1 MAETPQPKAEEQDEH
16 QHSWLG
22 DVVRVTILLW
32 SMGIL
37 TANYL
42 GIFSQSVDPTFPA
55 SLLTGT
61 AASYSLRQPGEN
73 LARKRKRTTALSWI
87 TKTPKLASNDPRTF
101 GIGHHIGSRIACA
114 C

>member
-1 MAETPQPKAEEQDEH
+1 MAETPQQKAEEQDDQ

-42 GIFSQSVDPTFPA
+42 GIFSQAVDPTFPA

-61 AASYSLRQPGEN
+61 AATYTPALGKLNKKKKEEN
-73 LARKRKRTTALSWI
+73 GVIVDNKD
-87 TKTPKLASNDPRTF
+87 TKA
-101 GIGHHIGSRIACA
+101 GIK
-114 C
+114 

>member
-1 MAETPQPKAEEQDEH
+1 MAETKEVQPQEQEEPN
-16 QHSWLG
+16 HSWLG
-22 DVVRVTILLW
+22 DAVRVTILLW

-61 AASYSLRQPGEN
+61 AATYTP
-73 LARKRKRTTALSWI
+73 ALGKLKKKKEE
-87 TKTPKLASNDPRTF
+87 TKVEQTEPPK
-101 GIGHHIGSRIACA
+101 
-114 C
+114 

>member
-1 MAETPQPKAEEQDEH
+1 MAETPQAKAEEQDDQ

-42 GIFSQSVDPTFPA
+42 GIFSQAVDPTFPA

-61 AASYSLRQPGEN
+61 AATYTPALGKIGKKKKEEN
-73 LARKRKRTTALSWI
+73 GVIVDNSKSSA
-87 TKTPKLASNDPRTF
+87 
-101 GIGHHIGSRIACA
+101 GIK
-114 C
+114 

>member
-1 MAETPQPKAEEQDEH
+1 MAETPQPKVEEQDEQ

-42 GIFSQSVDPTFPA
+42 GIFSQAVDPTFPA

-61 AASYSLRQPGEN
+61 AATYTPALGKIGKKKKEEN
-73 LARKRKRTTALSWI
+73 GVIVDNSKSSA
-87 TKTPKLASNDPRTF
+87 
-101 GIGHHIGSRIACA
+101 GIK
-114 C
+114 

>member
-1 MAETPQPKAEEQDEH
+1 MAETSQPKAEEQDEQ

-22 DVVRVTILLW
+22 DLVRITILLW

-42 GIFSQSVDPTFPA
+42 GIFSQAVDPTFPA

-61 AASYSLRQPGEN
+61 AATYTP
-73 LARKRKRTTALSWI
+73 ALGKI
-87 TKTPKLASNDPRTF
+87 GKKKKEDNGVNVDNSNTRS
-101 GIGHHIGSRIACA
+101 GIK
-114 C
+114 

>member
-1 MAETPQPKAEEQDEH
+1 MAETKDLQEQEH
-16 QHSWLG
+16 EDQNSSWLG

-42 GIFSQSVDPTFPA
+42 GIFSQAVDPTFPA

-61 AASYSLRQPGEN
+61 AATYTP
-73 LARKRKRTTALSWI
+73 ALGKLNKKKKEEKNVNVDNKD
-87 TKTPKLASNDPRTF
+87 TKA
-101 GIGHHIGSRIACA
+101 GIQ
-114 C
+114 

>member
-1 MAETPQPKAEEQDEH
+1 MAETKDLQEQEQED
-16 QHSWLG
+16 QNSSWLG

-42 GIFSQSVDPTFPA
+42 GIFSQAVDPTFPA

-61 AASYSLRQPGEN
+61 AATYTP
-73 LARKRKRTTALSWI
+73 ALGKLNKKKKEEKNVNVDNKD
-87 TKTPKLASNDPRTF
+87 TKA
-101 GIGHHIGSRIACA
+101 GIQ
-114 C
+114 

>member
-1 MAETPQPKAEEQDEH
+1 MAETPQQKAEEQDDQ

-22 DVVRVTILLW
+22 DIVRVTILLW

-42 GIFSQSVDPTFPA
+42 GIFSQAVDPTFPA

-61 AASYSLRQPGEN
+61 AATYTPALGKLNKKKKEEN
-73 LARKRKRTTALSWI
+73 GVNVDTTNARS
-87 TKTPKLASNDPRTF
+87 
-101 GIGHHIGSRIACA
+101 GIK
-114 C
+114 

>member
-1 MAETPQPKAEEQDEH
+1 MTETKEIKDQEQEDPDR
-16 QHSWLG
+16 SWLG
-22 DVVRVTILLW
+22 DAVRVTILVW

-61 AASYSLRQPGEN
+61 AATYTPALGKLKKKKGE
-73 LARKRKRTTALSWI
+73 
-87 TKTPKLASNDPRTF
+87 PKIEQTESPK
-101 GIGHHIGSRIACA
+101 
-114 C
+114 

>member
-1 MAETPQPKAEEQDEH
+1 MAETPQQKAEEQDDQ

-42 GIFSQSVDPTFPA
+42 GIFSQAVDPTFPA

-61 AASYSLRQPGEN
+61 AATYTPALGKLNKKKKEEN
-73 LARKRKRTTALSWI
+73 GVIVGNKD
-87 TKTPKLASNDPRTF
+87 TKA
-101 GIGHHIGSRIACA
+101 GIK
-114 C
+114 

>member
-1 MAETPQPKAEEQDEH
+1 MAESPQNKPEEHEDQ

-61 AASYSLRQPGEN
+61 AATYTPALGKIGKKKKEEN
-73 LARKRKRTTALSWI
+73 GVNVDN
-87 TKTPKLASNDPRTF
+87 SNSRS
-101 GIGHHIGSRIACA
+101 GIK
-114 C
+114 

>member
-1 MAETPQPKAEEQDEH
+1 MAETKETEAPNQEDQD
-16 QHSWLG
+16 HSWLG
-22 DVVRVTILLW
+22 DAVRVTILVW

-61 AASYSLRQPGEN
+61 AATYTP
-73 LARKRKRTTALSWI
+73 ALG
-87 TKTPKLASNDPRTF
+87 KLKKKKEEPKIEQTES
-101 GIGHHIGSRIACA
+101 SK
-114 C
+114 

>member
-1 MAETPQPKAEEQDEH
+1 MAETKDLQEQETED
-16 QHSWLG
+16 QGSSWLG

-42 GIFSQSVDPTFPA
+42 GIFSQAVDPTFPA

-61 AASYSLRQPGEN
+61 AATYTPALGKLNKKKKEEKNVNVEN
-73 LARKRKRTTALSWI
+73 KD
-87 TKTPKLASNDPRTF
+87 TKA
-101 GIGHHIGSRIACA
+101 GIQ
-114 C
+114 

>member
-1 MAETPQPKAEEQDEH
+1 MAETPQPKAEEHDEQ

-61 AASYSLRQPGEN
+61 AATYTP
-73 LARKRKRTTALSWI
+73 ALG
-87 TKTPKLASNDPRTF
+87 KLNKKKKDDNGVIVDNKDSKV
-101 GIGHHIGSRIACA
+101 GIK
-114 C
+114 

>member
-1 MAETPQPKAEEQDEH
+1 MAETPQPKAEEQDDQ

-42 GIFSQSVDPTFPA
+42 GIFSQAVDPTFPA

-61 AASYSLRQPGEN
+61 AATYTPALGKIGKKKKEEN
-73 LARKRKRTTALSWI
+73 GVIVDNSKSSA
-87 TKTPKLASNDPRTF
+87 
-101 GIGHHIGSRIACA
+101 GIK
-114 C
+114 

>member
-1 MAETPQPKAEEQDEH
+1 MSETNETKTPEQEDPD
-16 QHSWLG
+16 HSWLG
-22 DVVRVTILLW
+22 DAVRVTILVW

-61 AASYSLRQPGEN
+61 AATYTP
-73 LARKRKRTTALSWI
+73 ALG
-87 TKTPKLASNDPRTF
+87 KLKKKKDEPKLEQTESPK
-101 GIGHHIGSRIACA
+101 
-114 C
+114 

>member
-1 MAETPQPKAEEQDEH
+1 MAETKETKAEEQED
-16 QHSWLG
+16 QGHSWLG
-22 DVVRVTILLW
+22 DLVRITILLW

-61 AASYSLRQPGEN
+61 AATYTPALGKLNKKKKDDKDVIVEN
-73 LARKRKRTTALSWI
+73 KDS
-87 TKTPKLASNDPRTF
+87 KT
-101 GIGHHIGSRIACA
+101 GIK
-114 C
+114 

>member
-1 MAETPQPKAEEQDEH
+1 MAETPQTKPEEQDDQ

-42 GIFSQSVDPTFPA
+42 GIFSQAVDPTFPA

-61 AASYSLRQPGEN
+61 AATYTP
-73 LARKRKRTTALSWI
+73 ALGKIGKKKKEANGVIVDNS
-87 TKTPKLASNDPRTF
+87 KSSA
-101 GIGHHIGSRIACA
+101 GIK
-114 C
+114 

>member
-1 MAETPQPKAEEQDEH
+1 MAETPQTKPEEQDDQ

-61 AASYSLRQPGEN
+61 AATYTPALGKIGKKKKEEN
-73 LARKRKRTTALSWI
+73 GVNVDN
-87 TKTPKLASNDPRTF
+87 SNNRS
-101 GIGHHIGSRIACA
+101 GIK
-114 C
+114 

>member
-1 MAETPQPKAEEQDEH
+1 MAETKDLQEQEQDE
-16 QHSWLG
+16 QNSSWLG

-42 GIFSQSVDPTFPA
+42 GIFSQAVDPTFPA

-61 AASYSLRQPGEN
+61 AATYTP
-73 LARKRKRTTALSWI
+73 ALGKLNKKKKDDKNVNVDKD
-87 TKTPKLASNDPRTF
+87 TKA
-101 GIGHHIGSRIACA
+101 GIQ
-114 C
+114 

>member
-1 MAETPQPKAEEQDEH
+1 MAETPQPKAEEHDDQ

-42 GIFSQSVDPTFPA
+42 GIFSQAVDPTFPA

-61 AASYSLRQPGEN
+61 AATYTPALGKLNKKKKEDNGVNVDNSN
-73 LARKRKRTTALSWI
+73 ARS
-87 TKTPKLASNDPRTF
+87 
-101 GIGHHIGSRIACA
+101 GIK
-114 C
+114 

>member
-1 MAETPQPKAEEQDEH
+1 MAETKDLQEQEQED
-16 QHSWLG
+16 QNSSWLG

-42 GIFSQSVDPTFPA
+42 GIFSQAVDPTFPA

-61 AASYSLRQPGEN
+61 AATYTP
-73 LARKRKRTTALSWI
+73 ALGKLNKKKKDDKTVNVDNKD
-87 TKTPKLASNDPRTF
+87 TKA
-101 GIGHHIGSRIACA
+101 GIQ
-114 C
+114 

>member
-1 MAETPQPKAEEQDEH
+1 MAETPQQKAEEQDDQ

-22 DVVRVTILLW
+22 DIVRVTILLW

-42 GIFSQSVDPTFPA
+42 GIFSQAVDPTFPA

-61 AASYSLRQPGEN
+61 AATYTPALGKLNKR
-73 LARKRKRTTALSWI
+73 RKKRTALM
-87 TKTPKLASNDPRTF
+87 
-101 GIGHHIGSRIACA
+101 
-114 C
+114 

>member
-1 MAETPQPKAEEQDEH
+1 MAETPQTKPEEQDDQ

-42 GIFSQSVDPTFPA
+42 GIFSQAVDPTFPA

-61 AASYSLRQPGEN
+61 AATYTP
-73 LARKRKRTTALSWI
+73 ALGKIGKKKKEESGVI
-87 TKTPKLASNDPRTF
+87 VDNSKSSA
-101 GIGHHIGSRIACA
+101 GIK
-114 C
+114 

>member
-1 MAETPQPKAEEQDEH
+1 MAETPQAKAEEQDDQ

-42 GIFSQSVDPTFPA
+42 GIFSQAVDPTFPA

-61 AASYSLRQPGEN
+61 AATYTPALGKLNKKKKEEN
-73 LARKRKRTTALSWI
+73 GVNVDSSNARS
-87 TKTPKLASNDPRTF
+87 
-101 GIGHHIGSRIACA
+101 GIK
-114 C
+114 

>member
-1 MAETPQPKAEEQDEH
+1 MAETPQSKAEEQDDQ

-22 DVVRVTILLW
+22 DVVRVTTLLW

-42 GIFSQSVDPTFPA
+42 GIFSQAVDPTFPA

-61 AASYSLRQPGEN
+61 AATYTP
-73 LARKRKRTTALSWI
+73 ALGKLNKKKKDDNGVI
-87 TKTPKLASNDPRTF
+87 VDNKDTKA
-101 GIGHHIGSRIACA
+101 GIK
-114 C
+114 

>member
-1 MAETPQPKAEEQDEH
+1 MAETPQTPPKEQEEDRDS
-16 QHSWLG
+16 SWLG

-42 GIFSQSVDPTFPA
+42 GIFSQAVDPTFPA

-61 AASYSLRQPGEN
+61 AATYTPALGKLKKKKEEN
-73 LARKRKRTTALSWI
+73 GVIVNSKDNKA
-87 TKTPKLASNDPRTF
+87 
-101 GIGHHIGSRIACA
+101 GIQ
-114 C
+114 

>member
-1 MAETPQPKAEEQDEH
+1 MAETPQQKAEEQDDQ

-22 DVVRVTILLW
+22 DIVRVTILLW

-42 GIFSQSVDPTFPA
+42 GIFSQAVDPTFPA

-61 AASYSLRQPGEN
+61 AATYTPALGKLNKKKKEEN
-73 LARKRKRTTALSWI
+73 GVIVDNKDSKA
-87 TKTPKLASNDPRTF
+87 
-101 GIGHHIGSRIACA
+101 GIK
-114 C
+114 